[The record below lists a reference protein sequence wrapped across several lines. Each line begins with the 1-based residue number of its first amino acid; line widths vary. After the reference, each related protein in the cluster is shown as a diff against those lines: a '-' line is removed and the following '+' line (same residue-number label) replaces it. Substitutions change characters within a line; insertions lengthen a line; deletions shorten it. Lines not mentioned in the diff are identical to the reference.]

1 MTATIMEIL
10 KVVNIFFLIYL
21 LLYATYLFFS
31 VAVGAWNL
39 YHLDWKRRIK
49 NEIKHDY
56 YFPVSILVPAY
67 NEEVTIVDSVESLL
81 YLNYRLYEV
90 IVIDDGSKDDTAK
103 N

>member
-39 YHLDWKRRIK
+39 
-49 NEIKHDY
+49 
-56 YFPVSILVPAY
+56 
-67 NEEVTIVDSVESLL
+67 
-81 YLNYRLYEV
+81 
-90 IVIDDGSKDDTAK
+90 
-103 N
+103 